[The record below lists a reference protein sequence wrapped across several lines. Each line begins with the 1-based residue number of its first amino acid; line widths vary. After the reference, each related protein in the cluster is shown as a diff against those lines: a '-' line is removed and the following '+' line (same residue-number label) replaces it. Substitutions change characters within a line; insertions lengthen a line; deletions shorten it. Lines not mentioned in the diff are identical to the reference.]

1 MRQQFSIPAETLCS
15 FLSQLEAAYKLVP
28 YHNAAHGACV
38 AHGAYWFAC
47 NPAIRGAASS
57 PIEMFSL
64 ILAALMH
71 DVGHTGSPR
80 PNPRL
85 ALALALA
92 LTLDL
97 ALTLTLT
104 RHNNA
109 FHVATGSELALLYS
123 DQSVLEMHHLATG
136 FRSGLGLGL

>member
-1 MRQQFSIPAETLCS
+1 M
-15 FLSQLEAAYKLVP
+15 P

-80 PNPRL
+80 PNPRPHPQVSCRL
-85 ALALALA
+85 ALGCGAQCGYYPRTQA
-92 LTLDL
+92 
-97 ALTLTLT
+97 
-104 RHNNA
+104 
-109 FHVATGSELALLYS
+109 
-123 DQSVLEMHHLATG
+123 
-136 FRSGLGLGL
+136 